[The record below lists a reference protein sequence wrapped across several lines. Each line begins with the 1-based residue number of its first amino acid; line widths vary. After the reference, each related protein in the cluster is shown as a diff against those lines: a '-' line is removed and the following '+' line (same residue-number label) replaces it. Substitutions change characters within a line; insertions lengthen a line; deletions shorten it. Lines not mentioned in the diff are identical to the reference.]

1 MYKICTYYDK
11 PCACIRSPT
20 MATNAEDGGSAMQVE
35 QKKTGMSTK
44 SRYILYH
51 NLQFTKLKADFQRF
65 SYVRV
70 CSM

>member
-1 MYKICTYYDK
+1 
-11 PCACIRSPT
+11 